1 MDKKDF
7 SINVNRT
14 VLIEETKLHNAK
26 LYEHDEEISPRI
38 SISDFE
44 ESSLDADSVQYVQI
58 LQKQVELLKQ

>member
-26 LYEHDEEISPRI
+26 LYEHDEEI
-38 SISDFE
+38 
-44 ESSLDADSVQYVQI
+44 
-58 LQKQVELLKQ
+58 